1 MEEEPMTITRNDP
14 GKWLSRTVEY
24 NGVVYVAGL
33 TADNR
38 AGSMKEQTNEI
49 LRKIDAALKKAG
61 TDKSRLLTTTVY
73 VSDMSK
79 KEEMNEA
86 WIAWIDPSNPPTRAT
101 VGTVLGTPDTLVEI
115 VCSAAKK

>member
-1 MEEEPMTITRNDP
+1 MTITRNDP

-61 TDKSRLLTTTVY
+61 TDKSRLLTATVY

-86 WIAWIDPSNPPTRAT
+86 WVAWIDSNNPPTRAT